1 MLGATGTV
9 GTKVLK
15 TFLKLPEVTSIT
27 LFGRNSIKWITE
39 PHVKQYKVNIF
50 EPDSYGTA
58 MNGCST
64 AIYTL
69 GIGQPSKVA
78 DEELTWENFNEI
90 P

>member
-1 MLGATGTV
+1 
-9 GTKVLK
+9 
-15 TFLKLPEVTSIT
+15 
-27 LFGRNSIKWITE
+27 
-39 PHVKQYKVNIF
+39 
-50 EPDSYGTA
+50 

-69 GIGQPSKVA
+69 GIGQPSKVT